1 MVKSN
6 HSYVYAFCG
15 LVGWLYFKHLLWVKV
30 PCSDRTLA
38 VDWDV
43 KHQFK
48 IKKKEEKRK
57 EKRQKENDKRDDID
71 FDIVNFP
78 SVHIV

>member
-1 MVKSN
+1 MVQ
-6 HSYVYAFCG
+6 
-15 LVGWLYFKHLLWVKV
+15 VK
-30 PCSDRTLA
+30 PFIRSDRTLA

-48 IKKKEEKRK
+48 IKKKNEKKK
-57 EKRQKENDKRDDID
+57 EKKKDKKENDKRDDID